1 MKNAKKLL
9 SLLLLLSLL
18 TALMAGC
25 SGKTVPDAPADDDSA
40 APAESA
46 EVVEEVA
53 ESGPIAVTVGTTQ
66 AQGTFDNASM
76 TMNMGYL
83 LVYDTIL
90 TRAEDGSIVGG
101 IASSYEYVDDTTF
114 QLTIRDDVYFSN
126 GELCTPEDVLFSME
140 RFITTNS
147 PYGTSTFYDNVIWEE
162 CSIEG
167 NVITIKFNNPC
178 PAFVATLAT
187 PKWSCVLCKSYV
199 ESTGDDE
206 FWDAPVGTG
215 PYTLTEYVADS
226 YMTFERR
233 DDYWGEQPQ
242 VETFTI
248 KCYAEETTMFID
260 FENGV
265 LDACIGISDANVD
278 RIESG
283 EVAGRVEIDSQ
294 YDYVALCL
302 PEYVEAFDDPEVR
315 RAIAH
320 AIDYAA
326 ITDTAF
332 GALGKVSTSTVLS
345 NADFYKDV
353 GTYEYDPELA
363 RQILADAGYSDG
375 DLSFRMVIVNYPAN
389 EKIAEALQA
398 YLAEV
403 GITLT
408 VESYDLSTAMS
419 YFMAADLDI
428 AISELAIPCV
438 DPAQAYVVAEPTH
451 TNACTIQ
458 TDEEIVDLLYAA
470 KYEMD
475 SEAREQA
482 YADVQDW
489 FYNSYR
495 WLPICEKLQA
505 NCFSDRIA
513 SWDTFWTTTYPDLKE
528 MTVK

>member
-1 MKNAKKLL
+1 MKNTLKLL
-9 SLLLLLSLL
+9 AMILVVSMLAALLV
-18 TALMAGC
+18 GC
-25 SGKTVPDAPADDDSA
+25 SGKTVQEDPAPAGSEA
-40 APAESA
+40 A

-53 ESGPIAVTVGTTQ
+53 EEGPVAVTVGTTQ
-66 AQGTFDNASM
+66 AQGSFDNTSM
-76 TMNMGYL
+76 SMNMGYL

-90 TRAEDGSIVGG
+90 TRDSDGTIVGG
-101 IASSYEYVDDTTF
+101 IASDYEYLDDTTF

-147 PYGTSTFYDNVIWEE
+147 PYATSTFYDNVIWEE
-162 CSIEG
+162 CTIEG
-167 NVITIKFNNPC
+167 NVITIKFKNPC
-178 PAFVATLAT
+178 PAFIATLAN

-215 PYTLTEYVADS
+215 PYVCTENVADS

-233 DDYWGEQPQ
+233 DDYWGELPQ

-260 FENGV
+260 YEMGV

-283 EVAGRVEIDSQ
+283 EVAGRVEIGSQ
-294 YDYVALCL
+294 YDYVMLCL
-302 PEYVEAFDDPEVR
+302 PEYVEAFNDIEVR
-315 RAIAH
+315 KAIAY
-320 AIDYAA
+320 AIDYEA
-326 ITDTAF
+326 ITETAF
-332 GALGKVSTSTVLS
+332 GALGKVSTSTILS
-345 NADFYKDV
+345 GADYYVDM
-353 GTYEYDPELA
+353 GAYEYDPDMA
-363 RQILADAGYSDG
+363 RQILADAGYEDG
-375 DLSFRMVIVNYPAN
+375 ELSFRMVIVNFPAN

-398 YLAEV
+398 YLADV
-403 GITLT
+403 GINLV
-408 VESYDLSTAMS
+408 VESYDIGTAMS

-428 AISELAIPCV
+428 SIGELNVPCI

-451 TNACTIQ
+451 TNACMIQ
-458 TDEEIVDLLYAA
+458 TGDEIVDLLYGA

-475 SEAREQA
+475 ETAREAA
-482 YADVQDW
+482 YADVQQW
-489 FYNSYR
+489 FYDNYR
-495 WLPICEKLQA
+495 WLPICEKMQA

-513 SWDTFWTTTYPDLKE
+513 EWDAFWTTTYPDLKE
-528 MTVK
+528 MTVE